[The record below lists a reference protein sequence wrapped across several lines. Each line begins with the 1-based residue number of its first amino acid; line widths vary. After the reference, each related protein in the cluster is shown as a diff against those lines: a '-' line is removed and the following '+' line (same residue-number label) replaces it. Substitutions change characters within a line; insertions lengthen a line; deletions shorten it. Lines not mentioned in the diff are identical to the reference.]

1 MRVSELTFGWLGAS
15 AEAPNAS
22 ASTTFILKT
31 SCFTAACTQAARAR
45 DKFEVAIFAHL
56 TTCYARE
63 PVEKPLGGL

>member
-31 SCFTAACTQAARAR
+31 SCFTAACTQKLCEPAS
-45 DKFEVAIFAHL
+45 KFEVVIS
-56 TTCYARE
+56 
-63 PVEKPLGGL
+63 GI